1 VFAQNK
7 RGHEA
12 RGGLLI
18 IHPGALGDVVAMFA
32 LFEALK
38 KRYRRLTLVGRSPVG
53 YLASTFHLVHQWISH
68 EIGYWA
74 SLYTD
79 RPQDR
84 ALQVLN
90 GHRQIL
96 LFSLRREMEKTIQAC
111 TSVPCLRIRPRPPAD
126 MDAHV
131 TDFAAKKLLAGGL
144 IDRCPRL
151 TRAVCRR
158 SDTGAQPPAARPD
171 APTLLHPGA
180 GSPRKRWPAEYFL
193 EVAAGIKAAGGVP
206 EILIG
211 PAERDLLTDSSI
223 HAWTVHVPDDI
234 ENLLLLLQSS
244 AGFIG
249 NDSGVAHLAA
259 CLGLPTTVIY
269 TASDAGRWR
278 PNGPAV
284 ETLSPDL
291 TCQPCF
297 ETREENCPAPECL
310 TAVPPDLVLQ
320 AYYRQIEKGRTDE
333 SAET

>member
-1 VFAQNK
+1 VFAQKK
-7 RGHEA
+7 RGLEA
-12 RGGLLI
+12 REGLLI

-38 KRYRRLTLVGRSPVG
+38 KRYRRLTLVGRSSVG

-96 LFSLRREMEKTIQAC
+96 LFSLRRDLEKTIQTC
-111 TSVPCLRIRPRPPAD
+111 TPVPCLRIRPRPPAD

-131 TDFAAKKLLAGGL
+131 TDFAAGKLLAGGL
-144 IDRCPRL
+144 IDRSPSL
-151 TRAVCRR
+151 NRAVCRL
-158 SDTGAQPPAARPD
+158 SEAGTQPPVVRPG

-180 GSPRKRWPAEYFL
+180 GSPRKRWPMKSFL
-193 EVAAGIKAAGGVP
+193 VVAAGIKAAGGIP

-211 PAERDLLTDSSI
+211 PAEKDLLADSSI
-223 HAWTVHVPDDI
+223 HGYTVHVLDHIAD
-234 ENLLLLLQSS
+234 LLPLLQSC

-297 ETREENCPAPECL
+297 ETREENCPDPECL
-310 TAVPPDLVLQ
+310 AAVPPDRVLQ
-320 AYYRQIEKGRTDE
+320 AYYRQIEKRRTDE